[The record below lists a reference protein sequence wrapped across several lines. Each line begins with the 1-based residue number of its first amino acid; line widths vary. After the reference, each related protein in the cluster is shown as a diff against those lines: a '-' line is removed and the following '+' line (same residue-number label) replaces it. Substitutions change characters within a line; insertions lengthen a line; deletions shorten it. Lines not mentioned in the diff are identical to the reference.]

1 MCPTIIRLV
10 TVFIGTIAF
19 FICLLLLAAVAIII
33 LVATGIL

>member
-1 MCPTIIRLV
+1 MCPTIIRLI
-10 TVFIGTIAF
+10 TVFINTIAF